1 MTTLSRF
8 TIAIILAMLT
18 SSCMMDMNF
27 GSGVTGN
34 GDIVKESRDITE
46 TFTAVSAS
54 EGLDVYVTQ
63 AADFK
68 IRVEA
73 DENVIDLIGTDIRD
87 GKLKVHAIKNIGRAT
102 KKVYI
107 SMPEITALEAN
118 SGADLVG
125 EGLIEADKVS
135 LDSSSGAGLKV
146 EIVADQI
153 EAESSSGADIRL
165 GGRTNLLYADASSG
179 SDIKAVELEAKIC
192 RANASSGADIRVS
205 VSEELTADA
214 SSGGDIGYNGD
225 PTVDSRK
232 SASGSVYK
240 N

>member
-1 MTTLSRF
+1 MTTLARF
-8 TIAIILAMLT
+8 TIAIILAVLT
-18 SSCMMDMNF
+18 SSCMDVNF

-34 GDIVKESRDITE
+34 GDVVEESREITE
-46 TFTAVSAS
+46 DFTAVSAS

-87 GKLKVHAIKNIGRAT
+87 GKLKIHAIENIGRAT
-102 KKVYI
+102 KKIYV
-107 SMPEITALEAN
+107 SLPEITALEAS
-118 SGADLVG
+118 SGADLIG
-125 EGLIEADKVS
+125 EGLIEGDKVS

-146 EIVADQI
+146 EVVADQI
-153 EAESSSGADIRL
+153 EADCSSGANIRL
-165 GGRTNLLYADASSG
+165 GGRANLLYADASSG
-179 SDIKAVELEAKIC
+179 SDIKADDLEAKVC
-192 RANASSGADIRVS
+192 RANASSGADIRVN
-205 VSEELTADA
+205 VTEELTADA
-214 SSGGDIGYNGD
+214 SSGADIGYSGD
-225 PTVDSRK
+225 PKVDTRK